1 VGYKDG
7 EGSGG
12 KKKEQWP
19 RSLGLFNPEQ
29 RKVMGDLIVAYCSSQ
44 GAEKC

>member
-1 VGYKDG
+1 MGKG
-7 EGSGG
+7 LEG
-12 KKKEQWP
+12 KMYKEQL

-29 RKVMGDLIVAYCSSQ
+29 RKVMGGLIVAYCSSQ